1 MGSLL
6 ALAGDARADDPE
18 DLEQEVTIE
27 AGATPIIEGADAT
40 FTLTR
45 AGSADE
51 ALTVSVELTE
61 TGSMLEETS
70 PISVAVDAG
79 RTWAA
84 FAVATQA
91 DRREEP
97 DSEITATVTAA
108 SDASY
113 VVGVTPSATVVV
125 QDDDDVVVDLVTEVV
140 DGTGAVVGAVPED
153 VGAAIIRVTAS
164 RRGRLAPTESLYIAI
179 STRSGTARSPEDFD
193 AFSVMVPYE
202 VSDWVY
208 LEAGDNY
215 RAVLEVALEIVDDSL
230 PEPEPETLRLLT
242 QRSPGTAIRV
252 NYPRDV
258 ELAIIDNDVRPGAP
272 TDLEAIARGR
282 TAIDLTWTAP
292 SGTGG
297 SEITGYRIEWSA
309 DGASDWTDLV
319 EDSGTDAT
327 AQADSGLAPG
337 TTRHYRVSAIN
348 TAGAG
353 PVSNTA
359 STTTERL
366 SVITVEA
373 ESTPVTEGREARFL
387 VSRAGSA
394 EEGLEVVA
402 EVSATGSLAFSG
414 GPKTVTLR
422 IERESRIHS
431 YGLVTQGDDRDEA
444 DRNVRLK
451 VMAPEDASYEVGSP
465 SSAMVVVQDDDDLE
479 VQVTTAVVDA
489 NGVAVTEVPEGVG
502 AATIRLTATTNGSL
516 APTEAFRVAVST
528 RAASAVSPD
537 DYGALSEEVPFAVA
551 DWVFV
556 DAEDHYS
563 AVKDVLLAIV
573 DDSLDE
579 EDRET
584 VGLLTERAPDTR
596 AYVSFPERAELAI
609 VDNDEPTYA
618 LSVDPASIAE
628 AGGVATVEVSTG
640 GVTFAA
646 DKDFELTLGGTATLD
661 TDYTIDATTLTLDA
675 GQTEV
680 ATTIAAVDDTEDD
693 DGETVV
699 VTASLDGT
707 TVGSAQTITIDD
719 DDDGLPEVEFSGW
732 TPEVIEG
739 EVTTFTLVRSGPVT
753 DALTVAVE
761 VSETGSMISGQ
772 APTSVVFPAGA
783 DFKTLNIST
792 VDDDVDEPD
801 SVITATLLAGEDA
814 PYTLTTDVSL
824 ESIVTDN
831 DDLEVDVTTAVVN
844 AAGLVVTEVS
854 EDVGIATI
862 RVTATTGGSLA
873 PTREF
878 NVFVSTRTDGAVSP
892 DDYTALSVHV
902 AYQVSDWVFV
912 GAKGSYRAV
921 KDVSLAIVDDTLE
934 EPAPETLGLV
944 TERAPDT
951 PAYVS
956 FPPRIELAIV
966 DNDSAPPNPVL
977 PEVRIAAWRTPVDE
991 GSDATFV
998 LTRTGATTEALTVS
1012 IDATETGS
1020 MISGT
1025 APGSAV
1031 FEAEQETTALAVPTV
1046 DDSLDEADS
1055 SVFATVTAG
1064 EGVAYEVGSDS
1075 SATVVVRDNDSVPG
1089 EPASLTAVAAGRTA
1103 IDLTWTTPSDSGT
1116 SPISGYRIEWSA
1128 DGTSDWTELVADTRS
1143 DATTY
1148 SDDGLAAGTTRYYRV
1163 LAMNRVGMGSASNVS
1178 SATTAPEPE
1187 PEPDPE
1193 PEPPALPN
1201 VTIKAGTSPV
1211 DEGAEVTFVL
1221 NRNDEAAGA
1230 LTVSVEVAETG
1241 SMISGTAPVSVA
1253 FAVGAAETTLMVFT
1267 ADDLV
1272 DEAPSSVSATVTAGE
1287 DAGYTVGA
1295 ASSATV
1301 TVNDNDAV
1309 PAAPEDLV
1317 ATAEG
1322 QAVIGLRWV
1331 PPDDAGSSTVTG
1343 YRIEWSADGSSGW
1356 TELVGDTGSTKTAYR
1371 DNGLEPGT
1379 TRYYRVCAMNSTGP
1393 GPLSNVAG
1401 ATTLP
1406 PPSEVTITA
1415 GVNSVDEGAEVT
1427 FLLRRSGVAAEPL
1440 TVLLEVAETGSVIR
1454 GAPPTSASF
1463 AAGAEET
1470 AVTVSTADD
1479 ELDEPDRA
1487 IAVTLLDGD
1496 GYVLVGDASA
1506 TVKVRDN
1513 DAAPLVVIAG
1523 ASAPE
1528 SAGELTF
1535 TVVLRGQSVLPGQ
1548 VEWSTSA
1555 GTASPDA
1562 DYAAAGGV
1570 LTLEPGAGDARIVVP
1585 VRDDALYEE
1594 NETFTVNLV
1603 RPNNV
1608 RLAASASSAT
1618 GVIEND
1624 DAAPVFRIADAS
1636 SAESAGEIVFT
1647 VTLSGESAMPATVR
1661 WASSAETAQPRL
1673 DYVEASGE
1681 LTFAPGATS
1690 RQLAVTVLE
1699 DLLVE
1704 EAETFRVSLS
1714 EATNAAFEAGSA
1726 ATAVGTIED
1735 DDDTAPAEEWLAR
1748 FGRTAASN
1756 AVDAVEDRLTGRLG
1770 SGSQIVVAGHRVEVS
1785 RSGREYGATGSGQ
1798 GNGATSSGQ
1807 GNGAT
1812 GSGQG
1817 NGAAGSA
1824 AAPVTGLGGIGQAAG
1839 TAVGLAGSGGLLDA
1853 QPGRYGSG
1861 RMDTGDLLAR
1871 SSFQFSS
1878 NPRASGY
1885 SNGTAANGAAQGD
1898 DADVRRWSVWGSGAK
1913 TRFDGGQDTLS
1924 LNGEVVTG
1932 TVGADIERGRVLFGV
1947 AVSHSRG
1954 DGDYRRDG
1962 IGGLRAREGD
1972 LSSDLTTGL
1981 PYLRVAVSDRLS
1993 VWGALGR
2000 GAGSMTLSEGD
2011 LGSIEADIGMNLGAF
2026 GARRELRSSAAT
2038 NGFSLALRA
2047 DLLLVHT
2054 TSDETEA
2061 LPALWTDVNRLRLM
2075 IEGARRFQFDSGAVL
2090 IPKVELG
2097 LRYDDGDA
2105 ETGSGL
2111 EVGAGF
2117 RFENGARG
2125 LSAELTGRSLLA
2137 HEASELSE
2145 WGVGGSLRFEPGG
2158 ADRGLSIG
2166 LRSTLGAASSG
2177 IIRLWEQQNAAP
2189 AGYRATA
2196 PGSVTEAEVGYG
2208 FAVLGTR
2215 GSLTPYL
2222 GAGLSQRHGEAYK
2235 AGARLRLGEFFVL
2248 DAEAARLEENDT
2260 APSRYQAA
2268 LLANLRW

>member
-1 MGSLL
+1 M
-6 ALAGDARADDPE
+6 
-18 DLEQEVTIE
+18 
-27 AGATPIIEGADAT
+27 
-40 FTLTR
+40 
-45 AGSADE
+45 
-51 ALTVSVELTE
+51 
-61 TGSMLEETS
+61 
-70 PISVAVDAG
+70 
-79 RTWAA
+79 
-84 FAVATQA
+84 
-91 DRREEP
+91 
-97 DSEITATVTAA
+97 
-108 SDASY
+108 
-113 VVGVTPSATVVV
+113 
-125 QDDDDVVVDLVTEVV
+125 
-140 DGTGAVVGAVPED
+140 
-153 VGAAIIRVTAS
+153 
-164 RRGRLAPTESLYIAI
+164 
-179 STRSGTARSPEDFD
+179 
-193 AFSVMVPYE
+193 
-202 VSDWVY
+202 
-208 LEAGDNY
+208 
-215 RAVLEVALEIVDDSL
+215 
-230 PEPEPETLRLLT
+230 
-242 QRSPGTAIRV
+242 
-252 NYPRDV
+252 
-258 ELAIIDNDVRPGAP
+258 
-272 TDLEAIARGR
+272 
-282 TAIDLTWTAP
+282 
-292 SGTGG
+292 
-297 SEITGYRIEWSA
+297 
-309 DGASDWTDLV
+309 
-319 EDSGTDAT
+319 
-327 AQADSGLAPG
+327 
-337 TTRHYRVSAIN
+337 
-348 TAGAG
+348 
-353 PVSNTA
+353 
-359 STTTERL
+359 
-366 SVITVEA
+366 
-373 ESTPVTEGREARFL
+373 
-387 VSRAGSA
+387 
-394 EEGLEVVA
+394 
-402 EVSATGSLAFSG
+402 
-414 GPKTVTLR
+414 
-422 IERESRIHS
+422 
-431 YGLVTQGDDRDEA
+431 
-444 DRNVRLK
+444 
-451 VMAPEDASYEVGSP
+451 
-465 SSAMVVVQDDDDLE
+465 
-479 VQVTTAVVDA
+479 
-489 NGVAVTEVPEGVG
+489 
-502 AATIRLTATTNGSL
+502 
-516 APTEAFRVAVST
+516 
-528 RAASAVSPD
+528 
-537 DYGALSEEVPFAVA
+537 
-551 DWVFV
+551 
-556 DAEDHYS
+556 
-563 AVKDVLLAIV
+563 
-573 DDSLDE
+573 
-579 EDRET
+579 
-584 VGLLTERAPDTR
+584 
-596 AYVSFPERAELAI
+596 
-609 VDNDEPTYA
+609 
-618 LSVDPASIAE
+618 
-628 AGGVATVEVSTG
+628 
-640 GVTFAA
+640 
-646 DKDFELTLGGTATLD
+646 
-661 TDYTIDATTLTLDA
+661 
-675 GQTEV
+675 
-680 ATTIAAVDDTEDD
+680 
-693 DGETVV
+693 
-699 VTASLDGT
+699 
-707 TVGSAQTITIDD
+707 TIT
-719 DDDGLPEVEFSGW
+719 
-732 TPEVIEG
+732 
-739 EVTTFTLVRSGPVT
+739 
-753 DALTVAVE
+753 
-761 VSETGSMISGQ
+761 
-772 APTSVVFPAGA
+772 
-783 DFKTLNIST
+783 
-792 VDDDVDEPD
+792 
-801 SVITATLLAGEDA
+801 
-814 PYTLTTDVSL
+814 
-824 ESIVTDN
+824 
-831 DDLEVDVTTAVVN
+831 
-844 AAGLVVTEVS
+844 
-854 EDVGIATI
+854 
-862 RVTATTGGSLA
+862 
-873 PTREF
+873 
-878 NVFVSTRTDGAVSP
+878 
-892 DDYTALSVHV
+892 
-902 AYQVSDWVFV
+902 
-912 GAKGSYRAV
+912 
-921 KDVSLAIVDDTLE
+921 
-934 EPAPETLGLV
+934 
-944 TERAPDT
+944 
-951 PAYVS
+951 
-956 FPPRIELAIV
+956 
-966 DNDSAPPNPVL
+966 
-977 PEVRIAAWRTPVDE
+977 
-991 GSDATFV
+991 
-998 LTRTGATTEALTVS
+998 
-1012 IDATETGS
+1012 
-1020 MISGT
+1020 
-1025 APGSAV
+1025 
-1031 FEAEQETTALAVPTV
+1031 
-1046 DDSLDEADS
+1046 
-1055 SVFATVTAG
+1055 
-1064 EGVAYEVGSDS
+1064 
-1075 SATVVVRDNDSVPG
+1075 
-1089 EPASLTAVAAGRTA
+1089 
-1103 IDLTWTTPSDSGT
+1103 
-1116 SPISGYRIEWSA
+1116 
-1128 DGTSDWTELVADTRS
+1128 
-1143 DATTY
+1143 
-1148 SDDGLAAGTTRYYRV
+1148 
-1163 LAMNRVGMGSASNVS
+1163 
-1178 SATTAPEPE
+1178 
-1187 PEPDPE
+1187 
-1193 PEPPALPN
+1193 
-1201 VTIKAGTSPV
+1201 AGTSPV

-1267 ADDLV
+1267 ADDLL

-1295 ASSATV
+1295 ASSAAV

-1309 PAAPEDLV
+1309 PAAPKDLV

-1371 DNGLEPGT
+1371 DNGLRPGT

-1479 ELDEPDRA
+1479 ELDEPDLEIVA
-1487 IAVTLLDGD
+1487 TLLDGD
-1496 GYVLVGDASA
+1496 GYTLAGDYSA
-1506 TVKVRDN
+1506 TVQVRDN
-1513 DAAPLVVIAG
+1513 DAAPVLEIAG

-1528 SAGELTF
+1528 GAGELTF
-1535 TVVLRGQSVLPGQ
+1535 AAVLVGRTTMSVE
-1548 VEWSTSA
+1548 VEWSTSG
-1555 GTASPDA
+1555 GTAAPDA

-1570 LTLEPGAGDARIVVP
+1570 LTLEPGVRSAGIVVP

-1603 RPNNV
+1603 RPKNV
-1608 RLAASASSAT
+1608 RLAGSAASAT

-1690 RQLAVTVLE
+1690 QQLAVTVLE

-1770 SGSQIVVAGHRVEVS
+1770 SGAQVVVAGYRVDVS
-1785 RSGREYGATGSGQ
+1785 GSGREYGATGSGQ
-1798 GNGATSSGQ
+1798 GNGAT
-1807 GNGAT
+1807 
-1812 GSGQG
+1812 GSGRDR
-1817 NGAAGSA
+1817 GAAGSA

-1839 TAVGLAGSGGLLDA
+1839 GAAGLAGSGGGLLDA

-1898 DADVRRWSVWGSGAK
+1898 DAGGRRWSVWGRGAA
-1913 TRFDGGQDTLS
+1913 TRFDGGEDTLS
-1924 LNGEVVTG
+1924 LDGEVVTG

-2038 NGFSLALRA
+2038 NGLSLALRA

-2054 TSDETEA
+2054 TSDETDA
-2061 LPALWTDVNRLRLM
+2061 LPALSTDVNRLRLM
-2075 IEGARRFQFDSGAVL
+2075 IEGARRFQFESGAVL
-2090 IPKVELG
+2090 TPRVELG

-2111 EVGAGF
+2111 EVGAGL
-2117 RFENGARG
+2117 RVENAARG

-2248 DAEAARLEENDT
+2248 DAEAARVERNGAT
-2260 APSRYQAA
+2260 PSVYRAA